1 MKKEKKEKKG
11 IGCATTLILLPIP
24 GAIIYGLVSEK
35 SDFAHSFIYGCVI
48 SFVFLIV
55 NLISAAKEKKERR
68 RAEKIEEFRA
78 ANAAK
83 YSGVQTSTAA
93 AKQSAARSERA
104 AGGTIT
110 DVPKKRFCS
119 ECGAELGETAKFC
132 PECGAPVPEKKK
144 APKKRFCP
152 ECGTEIPEG
161 VKFCENCGT
170 AAASAAGVTIPVTGR
185 VNSVTVSD
193 KPPVTRPAAK
203 LTVTPQR
210 SGAPASGAKGAAEAL
225 RRIIAQLAD
234 SDVTAPNTAGEMR
247 LPVTEAQNE
256 FMKLIGKGM

>member
-1 MKKEKKEKKG
+1 MKKKEKEKKG

-35 SDFAHSFIYGCVI
+35 SDLAHSFVYGCFI
-48 SFVFLIV
+48 SLVFLIFAI
-55 NLISAAKEKKERR
+55 ISAIKEKKARR
-68 RAEKIEEFRA
+68 RAEKVEEFRA

-83 YSGVQTSTAA
+83 YGGVQNSAA
-93 AKQSAARSERA
+93 AAEQSAVPSGAVSR
-104 AGGTIT
+104 GTIT
-110 DVPKKRFCS
+110 DARKKRFCS

-144 APKKRFCP
+144 APKKRFCT
-152 ECGTEIPEG
+152 ECGAELPEDA
-161 VKFCENCGT
+161 KFCENCGT
-170 AAASAAGVTIPVTGR
+170 AAGVTIPVTEK

-193 KPPVTRPAAK
+193 KPPK
-203 LTVTPQR
+203 R
-210 SGAPASGAKGAAEAL
+210 SGAPGSSAKGAADAL

-234 SDVTAPNTAGEMR
+234 GDISASAASGEMR

-256 FMKLIGKGM
+256 FLKLIGKGM